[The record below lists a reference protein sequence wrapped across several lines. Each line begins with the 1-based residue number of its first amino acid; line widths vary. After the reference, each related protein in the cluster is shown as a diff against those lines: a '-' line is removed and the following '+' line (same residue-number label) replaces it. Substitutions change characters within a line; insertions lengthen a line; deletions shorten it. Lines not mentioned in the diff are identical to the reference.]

1 MIKLAKNRTRLF
13 ALLAIAAFGLYLYFD
28 FRDFLGLTTLSI
40 SAAESHWGNKPFSA
54 ESFKNGT
61 QAERASAVA
70 DLVRSNRYIGKN
82 VKTVISELG
91 THDAYHNTEGVP
103 AYSLPEVSGNSWT
116 LVFLPD
122 DAGTIRRVL
131 IHKEC
136 CYRGVLNLF
145 LR

>member
-1 MIKLAKNRTRLF
+1 MKNRRNNRFRLLF
-13 ALLAIAAFGLYLYFD
+13 FLAFGVFGTYLYFD

-40 SAAESHWGNKPFSA
+40 NAGESHWGNKPFSA

-91 THDAYHNTEGVP
+91 THDTYHNTEGVP

-116 LVFLPD
+116 LVFLPND
-122 DAGTIRRVL
+122 VGAIRRVI